1 MVNKTIIISNRLPV
15 KIVEQDG
22 EYLLSPSEGGL
33 ATGLGSV
40 YKKGNNIW
48 VGWPGLEIPEE
59 RQEEVSRQLAELNLI
74 PVFLTADEI
83 NLYYEGFSNEV
94 LWPVFHYMV
103 TYANFE
109 QVYWDS
115 YQCVNHKF
123 RTVVNAYLEEGDTIW
138 IQDYQ
143 LLLLP
148 ELIRATKPKVT
159 IGFFQHIPFPS
170 YEIFRIIP
178 WREELL
184 SGMFGADLIG
194 FHTFDDVRHFLNA
207 ASRLSL
213 AKVSDNVITYKDRQV
228 VVESFPMGIDAARF
242 EQLTDDA
249 VVAEHISSLQETMPG
264 CKLILTID
272 RLDYS
277 KGILQ
282 RLLAYELLLQT
293 YPEYT
298 DKLSLYMIV
307 VPSRDT
313 VPRYKELRDQ
323 VDQLVGNINARFR
336 TLSWLP
342 VHYFYRSFP
351 VEFLSALYST
361 ADICL
366 VTPMRDG
373 MNLVSKEYV
382 ASRADNTGVLIL
394 SEMAGASKELND
406 ALIVNPNNIGEVMRA
421 IVQAI
426 NMPVEEQKMRMSGMR
441 DIVKKFNIHHWVRN
455 FMDKLTEV
463 KQMQESLLTKYAVK
477 AVREQIRLDYEKAG
491 DRYIFLDYDGTLV
504 GFQGDIDKASPDEEI
519 YTILRQLSTDPA
531 NKVVIVSGRRHET
544 LEEWFGHLQLD
555 LIAEHGAWQ
564 KHYGQG
570 WNSLPLLTDRW
581 KQEVRTVLDTYTDR
595 TPGSFTEDKSYSL
608 VWHYRKTEEGLG
620 ELRANEI
627 FNHLKSAVTDKGL
640 QMMPGNKVIEFK
652 NIEVNKGK
660 ATLAWL
666 YGSHPDFII
675 AFGDDHTDEDIF
687 KALDPKAYT
696 IKVGSN
702 ISAARYYLRNFE
714 EVREFLKMLAETTRN
729 SSE

>member
-15 KIVEQDG
+15 KILEENG
-22 EYLLSPSEGGL
+22 KYLLSPSEGGL

-40 YKKGNNIW
+40 YKTGDNIW
-48 VGWPGLEIPEE
+48 IGWPGIDVPDH
-59 RQEEVSRQLAELNLI
+59 RKDEVTAQLAELNLI
-74 PVFLTADEI
+74 PVFLSPDEI

-103 TYANFE
+103 TYANYE
-109 QVYWDS
+109 QKYWDS
-115 YQCVNHKF
+115 YQSVNKKF
-123 RTVVNAYLEEGDTIW
+123 SSIAISHLNKGDTVW
-138 IQDYQ
+138 VHDYQ

-148 ELIRATKPKVT
+148 DLIRSQQSNVI

-170 YEIFRIIP
+170 YEIFRLIP
-178 WREELL
+178 WRDELIN
-184 SGMFGADLIG
+184 GMLGADLIG
-194 FHTFDDVRHFLNA
+194 LHTFDDVRHFLSA

-213 AKVSDNVITYKDRQV
+213 AKIADNVITNKDRQV
-228 VVESFPMGIDAARF
+228 VVEAFPMGIDAAKF
-242 EQLTDDA
+242 ESLISDD
-249 VVAEHISSLQETMPG
+249 VVKENIWSFKDAMQSR
-264 CKLILTID
+264 KVILTID

-282 RLLAYELLLQT
+282 RLQAYELLLQVH
-293 YPEYT
+293 PEYV
-298 DKLSLYMIV
+298 DKIALYMIV

-313 VPRYKELRDQ
+313 VAQYKELKDQ
-323 VDQLVGNINARFR
+323 IDQLVGNINARYR
-336 TLSWLP
+336 TLNWLP

-351 VEFLSALYST
+351 IEFLSALYYT

-382 ASRADNTGVLIL
+382 SSRVNNDGVLIL

-421 IVQAI
+421 IVQGI
-426 NMPVEEQKMRMSGMR
+426 NMPAEEQKVRMSGMR
-441 DIVKKFNIHHWVRN
+441 GIVKKFDIHLWVKN
-455 FMDKLTEV
+455 FMDKLEEV
-463 KQMQESLLTKYAVK
+463 KHLQESLLTKHAVT
-477 AVREQIRLDYEKAG
+477 AVTEQIRGDYAAAS
-491 DRYIFLDYDGTLV
+491 DRFIFLDYDGTLV
-504 GFQGDIDKASPDEEI
+504 GFNGNIDKASPDKELYEI
-519 YTILRQLSTDPA
+519 LENLSSDSA

-544 LEEWFGHLQLD
+544 LEEWFGHMNLD

-564 KHYGQG
+564 KHKGEE
-570 WNSLPLLTDRW
+570 WKSLPLLTDVW
-581 KQEVRTVLDTYTDR
+581 KQEVKAVLDTYTDR
-595 TPGSFTEDKSYSL
+595 TPGSFIEDKSYSL
-608 VWHYRKTEEGLG
+608 VWHYRKVEEGLG

-627 FNHLKSAVTDKGL
+627 INHLKVTIADKGL

-660 ATLAWL
+660 AVLTWL
-666 YGSHPDFII
+666 HGKHPDFMI

-687 KALDPKAYT
+687 KALPAEAYT

-702 ISAARYYLRNFE
+702 ISAARYYLRNFY
-714 EVREFLKMLAETTRN
+714 EVRQLLKALSAEAVQP
-729 SSE
+729 